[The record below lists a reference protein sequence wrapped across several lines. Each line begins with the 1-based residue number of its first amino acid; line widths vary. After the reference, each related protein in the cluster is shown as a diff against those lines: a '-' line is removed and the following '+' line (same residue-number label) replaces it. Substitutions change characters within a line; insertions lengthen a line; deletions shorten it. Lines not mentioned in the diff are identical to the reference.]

1 MQVDDLRQWLVPCA
15 LQSDA
20 PRYTVVVRRDQKGRV
35 GIWHQYTERDH
46 KEHRIASVVVF
57 SLFLAVG
64 GFFAFLILPHELGA
78 ERGRRVAIVSVSAA
92 AAVFGLLVALLWNY
106 KPAIAT
112 GRWLA
117 RLDLAN
123 RVIEFSDGSTVQ
135 YTELREL
142 RSRTYKDIG
151 AEPVDFTQHQLAARV
166 NNEWRWFGLFSTYRR
181 SQELCKEFASQIGV
195 PTTSDWIQPAPKASS
210 SLCGDCL
217 KLDCDRVPYA
227 GRWLAADEFS

>member
-1 MQVDDLRQWLVPCA
+1 MLVDDLRQWLAPCA
-15 LQSDA
+15 LRSDA
-20 PRYTVVVRRDQKGRV
+20 PRYTVIVRRDQKGRV

-57 SLFLAVG
+57 SLFLVVG
-64 GFFAFLILPHELGA
+64 GLFAFTILPHELGA
-78 ERGRRVAIVSVSAA
+78 ERGRRVAFASVLIAT
-92 AAVFGLLVALLWNY
+92 AVLGLLLTVLWNY
-106 KPAIAT
+106 KPAIAK

-123 RVIEFSDGSTVQ
+123 RTIEFSDGSTVP
-135 YTELREL
+135 YTEIREL

-151 AEPVDFTQHQLAARV
+151 SEPIDFTQHQLAARV

-195 PTTSDWIQPAPKASS
+195 PMTSDWIQPAPKASS
-210 SLCGDCL
+210 SLWCDCL

-227 GRWLAADEFS
+227 DRWIAADEF